1 MKNRAWVRGDFI
13 SLTGLYLKEESMQKC
28 FKSSQGLPL
37 VWFSPDSLESWM
49 CLEGSMFLQ
58 SLGQYMSWSLSIARP
73 ALQIRLKFSLASGG
87 FDFLLSLTPLGSEG
101 SRLFLVVCHRIHL
114 THPAARS
121 NELWTRVL
129 CWAKPQQRSIWAG
142 EVMLG
147 RSRSS
152 NSVRAKASTHWCLF
166 SRLGNQN

>member
-37 VWFSPDSLESWM
+37 VWFSPGSLESWM
-49 CLEGSMFLQ
+49 WLERSVFLQ

-73 ALQIRLKFSLASGG
+73 CLHIRLKFSLARGG
-87 FDFLLSLTPLGSEG
+87 FDSLVSFTPLGSER
-101 SRLFLVVCHRIHL
+101 SRLFLVVCHRIHH

-121 NELWTRVL
+121 NELWTCVL
-129 CWAKPQQRSIWAG
+129 CWAKPQQRIIWAEEVIWAG
-142 EVMLG
+142 AAPATRWG
-147 RSRSS
+147 
-152 NSVRAKASTHWCLF
+152 
-166 SRLGNQN
+166 